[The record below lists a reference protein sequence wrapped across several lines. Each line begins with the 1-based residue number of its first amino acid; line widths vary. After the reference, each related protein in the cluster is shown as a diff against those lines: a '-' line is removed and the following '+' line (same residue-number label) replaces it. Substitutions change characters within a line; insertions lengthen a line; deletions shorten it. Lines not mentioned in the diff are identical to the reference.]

1 MIHDTNY
8 ELFMAMTK
16 PRVTWKAKSVCGR
29 AIWYAH
35 QGPMRVRTGPKLTK
49 ETAGEVDYLMARL
62 ERREALLAA

>member
-8 ELFMAMTK
+8 ELFMTMMEMKVARKIK
-16 PRVTWKAKSVCGR
+16 PERGR

-49 ETAGEVDYLMARL
+49 AEKKAAKKARRSLREVGDA
-62 ERREALLAA
+62 